1 MSMIEAVGLTK
12 YYGAFA
18 ALRGVRFKV
27 EEGEI
32 VGLLGPNAAGKTT
45 TMRILTGYTPPSDG
59 TATVAG
65 YDVFSN
71 SLKVRQLLGYLPETV
86 PLYSDLSVSVY
97 LDFMASLRGLVD
109 RRKRVASVMQL
120 CALEHVADTLIGKLS
135 KGYRQR
141 VGLAQALVHDPPVLI
156 LDEPTIGLDPKQVAE
171 VRSLIKGLGRDRT
184 IILSSHILS
193 EVSQI
198 CNRVIIISEGQVV
211 AEDTPERL
219 NRRLRGRQC
228 LTIRLLNPPGEIIDR
243 LSSVPGVSAV
253 EPRGRGVYEIEGDLT
268 DEQRAEIAAVS
279 STNGW
284 GLVEMYTSGLSL
296 EDIFLKLT
304 DTEQGSRQRNKNP
317 DRSRIGQ
324 ESRREK

>member
-1 MSMIEAVGLTK
+1 MIEAVGLTK
-12 YYGAFA
+12 YYGSFA
-18 ALRGVRFKV
+18 AIRGVRFKV
-27 EEGEI
+27 DEGEI

-65 YDVFSN
+65 YDVFAD
-71 SLKVRQLLGYLPETV
+71 SLKVRQHLGYLPETV
-86 PLYSDLSVSVY
+86 PLYTDLSVAVY
-97 LDFMASLRGLVD
+97 LDFMASLRGVVD
-109 RRKRVASVMQL
+109 RKKRVAKVMGL
-120 CALEHVADTLIGKLS
+120 CALEHVADVVIGKLS

-171 VRSLIKGLGRDRT
+171 VRSLIKGLGNDRT

-193 EVSQI
+193 EVSQV
-198 CNRVIIISEGQVV
+198 CNRVIIINEGQVV

-219 NRRLRGRQC
+219 NRRLKGRQC
-228 LTIRLLNPPGEIIDR
+228 ITIRLLNPTDDIVNR
-243 LSSVPGVSAV
+243 LGSVPGVSAV
-253 EPRGRGVYEIEGDLT
+253 EPRGRGVYDIEGDVA
-268 DEQRAEIAAVS
+268 DERRAEIAALAS
-279 STNGW
+279 ANAW

-304 DTEQGSRQRNKNP
+304 DTERGSRQRG
-317 DRSRIGQ
+317 REMEQSRTAQ
-324 ESRREK
+324 EHRREK